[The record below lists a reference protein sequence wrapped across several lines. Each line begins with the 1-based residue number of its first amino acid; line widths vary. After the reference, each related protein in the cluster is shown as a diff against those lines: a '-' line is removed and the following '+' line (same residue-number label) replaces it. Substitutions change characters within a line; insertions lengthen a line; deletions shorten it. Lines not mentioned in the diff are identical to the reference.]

1 MLSCPDIK
9 EQRGNPEVTTMPVLQ
24 NSQSILT
31 SSNTATT
38 NDHIADTSR
47 TFNYFIPLQDGSGL
61 DTQPG
66 DSLAFVPPPLY
77 MRQTFSGAQPA
88 GANNFAEADRVRNS
102 FRSGSLWSV
111 KKLPKSMKSGEVT
124 KERLK
129 QTKTNLTTVKPV
141 KHLAEP
147 GPLSIRAEKYV
158 GTSYDKVDTLHKLDV
173 DEKKFQMEFFSR
185 KPFSIP
191 VGSSKV
197 KSDGFIDPD
206 FGPGG
211 GINDEIILRK
221 PKDADFIE
229 GPFYKCV
236 PAGASEAPRSEA
248 KGYVKSLYEQLTR
261 DWSHLM
267 FSVKL
272 TPDEIVIKFPATS
285 QTLPPEDALQKY
297 MKRQA
302 AHGDPQSWGLRKRG
316 DRWGTIEVPS
326 GLQDA
331 NSISS
336 VLNDQTQAREPML
349 TFSFFLPWVTV
360 GVATVTKAARDA
372 QRARVRNAKQRLID
386 EKRRIEADFLEEQR
400 QSRMT
405 KITEGR
411 QQRGRSV
418 RRSSVSNISL
428 EELMKKRTGRK

>member
-1 MLSCPDIK
+1 MLANADIC
-9 EQRGNPEVTTMPVLQ
+9 EHQRETEVLMPSPQGNKTSEVF
-24 NSQSILT
+24 
-31 SSNTATT
+31 SN
-38 NDHIADTSR
+38 NDTISDHFADTSAS
-47 TFNYFIPLQDGSGL
+47 FNQFIPLHDGSGPSTRPEL
-61 DTQPG
+61 T
-66 DSLAFVPPPLY
+66 LVTPPLY

-102 FRSGSLWSV
+102 FRSGSHWSV
-111 KKLPKSMKSGEVT
+111 KKLPKCIKSGEVS
-124 KERLK
+124 KERLQ
-129 QTKTNLTTVKPV
+129 QTKINLTKVKPV
-141 KHLAEP
+141 KHLSEP

-158 GTSYDKVDTLHKLDV
+158 GTSYDKVNTLHKLDV

-197 KSDGFIDPD
+197 KADGFIDPD

-211 GINDEIILRK
+211 GISDEIILRK
-221 PKDADFIE
+221 PRDTDFIE

-236 PAGASEAPRSEA
+236 PAGASEVPRSEA

-272 TPDEIVIKFPATS
+272 TSDEIVIKFPISS
-285 QTLPPEDALQKY
+285 QTMPPDDALQRY

-316 DRWGTIEVPS
+316 DRWGTIEVPPGVES
-326 GLQDA
+326 S

-336 VLNDQTQAREPML
+336 VLNEQTKAREPML
-349 TFSFFLPWVTV
+349 TFSFYLPWVTV

-372 QRARVRNAKQRLID
+372 HRARIRKERQRKIDGERRFEMDFQEAQREARRAKTS
-386 EKRRIEADFLEEQR
+386 
-400 QSRMT
+400 QS
-405 KITEGR
+405 
-411 QQRGRSV
+411 QQRGRS
-418 RRSSVSNISL
+418 RSSISNFSL
-428 EELMKKRTGRK
+428 DELMKRRSGRK